1 MTKVVD
7 IAWKDAARFFEGA
20 HERSSSQDVVVWLSC
35 GTPHVCGPRCNDL
48 VLTAD
53 KMYVCKSSGVA
64 WGPQQIRSDFSTG
77 RYNQSANVDD
87 QAGKV
92 VGGFWRPR

>member
-53 KMYVCKSSGVA
+53 KMKVKKPFRPSKPKKTGSVA
-64 WGPQQIRSDFSTG
+64 T
-77 RYNQSANVDD
+77 
-87 QAGKV
+87 KKK
-92 VGGFWRPR
+92 